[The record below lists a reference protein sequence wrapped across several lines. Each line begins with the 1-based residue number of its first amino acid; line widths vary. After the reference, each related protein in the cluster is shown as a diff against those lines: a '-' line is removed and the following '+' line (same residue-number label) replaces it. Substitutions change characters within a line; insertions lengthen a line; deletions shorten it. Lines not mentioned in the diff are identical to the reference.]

1 MPWLRMPD
9 GSAMHVKM
17 ARQRTPRCARGKP
30 RTRECDYP
38 VLKLR
43 GPRGGVLKKPTKGTC
58 DEPICDDCTYEP
70 KPGVDL
76 CSPHAY
82 KYKAR
87 KDGPSP

>member
-17 ARQRTPRCARGKP
+17 ARQRPAPSCACGKE

-43 GPRGGVLKKPTKGTC
+43 GKRGGVLRKPVKGTC
-58 DEPICDDCTYEP
+58 DAPLCDACCYEP

-87 KDGPSP
+87 EAS